1 MPDHIFVCRHF
12 EFFESFSI
20 KSYTNVYWF
29 KFDCFLS
36 VSKLFTVR
44 TNFEFI
50 FVVFIHHESYSNIN
64 NRI

>member
-1 MPDHIFVCRHF
+1 M
-12 EFFESFSI
+12 
-20 KSYTNVYWF
+20 YTDLSLIAF
-29 KFDCFLS
+29 FLS